1 LLTEILEQS
10 RAHTGTKSTGEE
22 EAMAAVI
29 RPEPAPGAP
38 VEPDPPQRMLAGA
51 IEAFAER
58 GFHATTTRDIAARA
72 GLSPAALYVHF
83 PSKAALLAQISL
95 VGHTAALELVLRAAT
110 EGSGPVE
117 RLRAVVSRFVAW
129 HAENHRTARVVQ
141 YEFAALPD
149 DARPAVVALRRQIER
164 AVQDLITTGVDAGVM
179 DVDQPRRVARA
190 ILSLS
195 IDVARWYDPAGRDTA
210 AELGALYADLAA
222 RMVGADPTGYVAG
235 HSGGRTTLASE
246 PLVP

>member
-1 LLTEILEQS
+1 
-10 RAHTGTKSTGEE
+10 
-22 EAMAAVI
+22 MAAVSSP
-29 RPEPAPGAP
+29 RPGPGTGLEA
-38 VEPDPPQRMLAGA
+38 DPPQRMLAGA

-58 GFHATTTRDIAARA
+58 GFHATTTRDIASRA

-83 PSKAALLAQISL
+83 PSKAAVLAQISL
-95 VGHTAALELVLRAAT
+95 VGHTAALELVLGAAG
-110 EGSGPVE
+110 EGANPVE
-117 RLRAVVSRFVAW
+117 RLRSVVSRFVTW

-141 YEFAALPD
+141 YEFASLPD

-164 AVQDLITTGVDAGVM
+164 AVLDLITAGVEAGLM

-195 IDVARWYDPAGRDTA
+195 IDVARWYDPSGRDTA

-222 RMVGADPTGYVAG
+222 RMVGADPSGRPIGPPIDRPIDPPIERPIDRPTGR
-235 HSGGRTTLASE
+235 STPASE
-246 PLVP
+246 PLVPKPNRRD

>member
-1 LLTEILEQS
+1 
-10 RAHTGTKSTGEE
+10 
-22 EAMAAVI
+22 MAAASSPPPI
-29 RPEPAPGAP
+29 PGARL
-38 VEPDPPQRMLAGA
+38 EPDPPQRMLTGA
-51 IEAFAER
+51 IEAFAEH

-83 PSKAALLAQISL
+83 PSKAALLARISL
-95 VGHTAALELVLRAAT
+95 VGHAAALELVLRAAA
-110 EGSGPVE
+110 EGSDPVE
-117 RLRAVVSRFVAW
+117 RLRAVVRRFVTW

-164 AVQDLITTGVDAGVM
+164 AVLDLITAGVDAGVM
-179 DVDQPRRVARA
+179 DVDQPRRVTRA

-210 AELGALYADLAA
+210 ADLGALYADLAA
-222 RMVGADPTGYVAG
+222 RMVGADP
-235 HSGGRTTLASE
+235 SGRTNGLVTDPPAPASE
-246 PLVP
+246 PLVPQPNRRD

>member
-1 LLTEILEQS
+1 
-10 RAHTGTKSTGEE
+10 
-22 EAMAAVI
+22 MAAVSNP
-29 RPEPAPGAP
+29 RPAATVSLEA
-38 VEPDPPQRMLAGA
+38 DPSQRMLAGA

-58 GFHATTTRDIAARA
+58 GYHATTTRDIAARA

-83 PSKAALLAQISL
+83 PSKAALLGRISM
-95 VGHTAALELVLRAAT
+95 VGHAAALELVLRAAA
-110 EGSGPVE
+110 EGADPVE
-117 RLRAVVSRFVAW
+117 RLRCVVSRFVAW

-149 DARPAVVALRRQIER
+149 DTRPAVVALRRQIER
-164 AVQDLITTGVDAGVM
+164 AVLDLITAGVDAGLM

-222 RMVGADPTGYVAG
+222 RMVGAAP
-235 HSGGRTTLASE
+235 SGRPPEQPPDQPGGGPSPASE
-246 PLVP
+246 SLVPQPNRRD